1 MWPDTRLTKLV
12 GIEHPLVL
20 APMAGA
26 MDHELVAAVSEA
38 GGLGSLPCAM
48 LTAQTLRDQ
57 YTKIRALTDKPV
69 NVNFFCH
76 AAPMPNNAR
85 EARWREKLKPYY
97 EELGIDPSAPV
108 PSSNRAPFDAAFCEV
123 IEELKPQ
130 VVSFHFGLPEVS
142 LLERVKA
149 TGAIVMSSAT
159 VVAEAV
165 WLEQHGADVVIAQ
178 GYEAG
183 GHRGMFLTDDIA
195 SQVGTFALVPQVVD
209 AVKVPVIAAGGI
221 ADARGIAAAFALG
234 AAGVQIGTAF
244 LHCPE
249 AKVSPM
255 HRAAL
260 KSAGDAGTTLTNL
273 MTGRPARGIV
283 NRIMREIG
291 PIGEAPAF
299 PLAAGAVAPLR
310 AKAETAGSCDFSP
323 MWSGQAAALGVA
335 MPAGALTQKLAAA
348 AQAELR
354 RLSGGR

>member
-1 MWPDTRLTKLV
+1 
-12 GIEHPLVL
+12 
-20 APMAGA
+20 
-26 MDHELVAAVSEA
+26 MDHELVAAVSAA

-48 LTAQTLRDQ
+48 LTAQTLREQ
-57 YTKIRALTDKPV
+57 FAKIRAVTDKPV
-69 NVNFFCH
+69 NLNFFCH
-76 AAPMPNNAR
+76 AAPVPNNAR
-85 EARWREKLKPYY
+85 EARWRDRLKPYY
-97 EELGIDPSAPV
+97 EELGIDASAPV
-108 PSSNRAPFDAAFCEV
+108 PSSSRAPFDAAFCEV
-123 IEELKPQ
+123 VEELKPE
-130 VVSFHFGLPEVS
+130 VVSFHFGLPDAA

-149 TGAIVMSSAT
+149 AGAIVLSSAT
-159 VVAEAV
+159 IAAEAV
-165 WLEQHGADVVIAQ
+165 WLEQHGADAVIAQ

-183 GHRGMFLTDDIA
+183 GHRGMFLTEDVA
-195 SQVGTFALVPQVVD
+195 GQVGTFALVPQIVD
-209 AVKVPVIAAGGI
+209 AVKVPVIAAGAI

-249 AKVSPM
+249 AKISPM

-260 KSAGDAGTTLTNL
+260 KSAGDAGTALTNL

-299 PLAAGAVAPLR
+299 PLAAGALAPLR
-310 AKAETAGSCDFSP
+310 AKAEAAGSGDFSP

-348 AQAELR
+348 TQAEFA
-354 RLSGGR
+354 RLTAAR